1 MECIPPFFFTEDFLK
16 KWLTFFL
23 LAAAAMAA
31 PAPGLAYTEEP
42 KTLKV
47 SKLFDMAIQ
56 LPTDLVVSKGKK
68 IYVVDGTNNRVSV
81 FGYNGGHLFSFGR
94 RGTGTGMFESP
105 TGIGIDKDDN
115 IYVCDSG
122 NHRIQVFS
130 EKGDFL
136 RAINIKEGP
145 LGQARPVDIAIN
157 NRTSLCYITDSVN
170 HRVIVCDLK
179 GKQVYEWGGKGDGNQ
194 EFRYPGSVTFAEYL
208 YVVDSLNS
216 RVQVYEGGGIFVK
229 SVGKW
234 GVLPGE
240 FFRPKGVAVDANMNI
255 YISDGYMDVIEVFD
269 ESGFKYVLGT
279 EKGEIRRF
287 SSPLGLFAEGGRL
300 YVTEMF
306 TNRVGVYSLGK

>member
-1 MECIPPFFFTEDFLK
+1 MEVFLK
-16 KWLTFFL
+16 KVFTCFL
-23 LAAAAMAA
+23 FTAVVMATPAM
-31 PAPGLAYTEEP
+31 GYAYTEEP

-47 SKLFDMAIQ
+47 SKLFDIGIQ
-56 LPTDLVVSKGKK
+56 LPTDLVVSKSKK
-68 IYVVDGTNNRVSV
+68 IYVVDGTNNMVSV
-81 FGYNGGHLFSFGR
+81 FGYNGGLLFSFGR
-94 RGTGTGMFESP
+94 KGSGSGMFESP

-122 NHRIQVFS
+122 NRRVQVFT

-136 RAINIKEGP
+136 RAINIKDGP
-145 LGQARPVDIAIN
+145 LGPARPVDIAVN

-179 GKQVYEWGGKGDGNQ
+179 GKQVYEWGGKGDSNQ
-194 EFRYPGSVTFAEYL
+194 EFRYPGSVTFDEYL

-240 FFRPKGVAVDANMNI
+240 FFRPKGVALDMNKNI

-269 ESGFKYVLGT
+269 EDGFKYVLGT

-287 SSPLGLFAEGGRL
+287 ASPLGLFAEGGRL
-300 YVTEMF
+300 YVAEMF
-306 TNRVGVYSLGK
+306 TNKVGVYSLGK